1 MKKDKKKIAAIA
13 TAIVAILIIVIL
25 LITAGL
31 NPGKTDDVNT
41 EEPLVRD
48 DGLELTLTEDK
59 LNEMIDY
66 MNTYDEIVIHY
77 NVYENIYD
85 EDNINYIE
93 SNYITGISSKVN
105 LLTLDEW
112 TLDSNK
118 IFLDKENPD
127 EYIPTDE
134 EVADATL
141 SFEDVFGINYKDYNS
156 VYDLACDIAKTQGA
170 DPNLFV
176 GSRINEGMYDSLY
189 DEDNRRKYFYYEN
202 EEFDP
207 QIPDDA
213 EIISKDFRVIINTDN
228 FGKDYI
234 SNIDIVINYKKDGKT
249 IEKIWGTEIWLMI
262 SEGEEIINLSE

>member
-1 MKKDKKKIAAIA
+1 MKNLFKNKKAKIVAV
-13 TAIVAILIIVIL
+13 VAILVITILAIIIL
-25 LITAGL
+25 AL
-31 NPGKTDDVNT
+31 NIGKNNNEAT
-41 EEPLVRD
+41 EPLVREE

-118 IFLDKENPD
+118 IFLDKEEGYNP
-127 EYIPTDE
+127 TE
-134 EVADATL
+134 ELADATL
-141 SFEDVFGINYKDYNS
+141 SFEEVFGINYKDYDN

-262 SEGEEIINLSE
+262 SEGEEMINLSE